1 MSEVLDYTG
10 IPIEPGQKV
19 AVQPSGSSYGAFKI
33 GTVIKIADSSWHPK
47 VRVEYTEEKGY
58 TEWKDPYE
66 IAKYNKKRP
75 ETITAPQCMFEI
87 KNSVTTIDAN
97 SLIVL
102 HDKEIH
108 ENGKRFYI
116 SEYEARKLEQN
127 NKKVDYGNSEKGN
140 N

>member
-33 GTVIKIADSSWHPK
+33 GTVIKIVENSWYCAK

-58 TEWKDPYE
+58 TDWHDQDD
-66 IAKYNKKRP
+66 IAKYNKNRP
-75 ETITAPQCMFEI
+75 ETIDEPHCMFEI
-87 KNSVTTIDAN
+87 KHSFTTIDAN

-102 HDKEIH
+102 HNEEIQK
-108 ENGKRFYI
+108 NGKRFYI
-116 SEYEARKLEQN
+116 SEYEARKIKE
-127 NKKVDYGNSEKGN
+127 SSATI
-140 N
+140 

>member
-33 GTVIKIADSSWHPK
+33 GTVLKIVDDTYYRAK
-47 VRVEYTEEKGY
+47 VRVEYVEEKGY
-58 TEWKDPYE
+58 TDWQHGDPYD

-75 ETITAPQCMFEI
+75 ETIDKPKCMFEI
-87 KNSVTTIDAN
+87 KHSVTTIDAN

-102 HDKEIH
+102 HNEEIH
-108 ENGKRFYI
+108 KNGKRFYI

-127 NKKVDYGNSEKGN
+127 NKES
-140 N
+140 